1 MQFRHLTKTVLT
13 LAAAGCCC
21 AASAHP
27 LFVHTTDT
35 MGSTTA
41 QRYVAPEDLLFA
53 LPQSE
58 NQPKLWRDMSAKERA
73 DIWPFLPNGMKKRY
87 WRSMTNSDRRAMRA
101 ELSPRDNAEF
111 RSRFVSPDN
120 CRYRGQGGP
129 EPKPE
134 PVLSQEE
141 RDLMRQQIREMHV
154 QIYHYHH
161 GAPSVVVTP
170 LPADGAPDIDNTP
183 NR

>member
-21 AASAHP
+21 AACAHP
-27 LFVHTTDT
+27 LFVHTADSL
-35 MGSTTA
+35 GAESI

-58 NQPKLWRDMSAKERA
+58 NQPKLWRNM
-73 DIWPFLPNGMKKRY
+73 N
-87 WRSMTNSDRRAMRA
+87 A
-101 ELSPRDNAEF
+101 EECRENAEF

-120 CRYRGQGGP
+120 CRYRGHGGP
-129 EPKPE
+129 APRQEH
-134 PVLSQEE
+134 VLSPEE

-154 QIYHYHH
+154 QIYHYRH

-170 LPADGAPDIDNTP
+170 LSPDSDQETA
-183 NR
+183 RSAQ